1 MYFLKA
7 PLEILRRL
15 RVPETPPASV
25 LCASRILNLVLSF
38 ATIPTS
44 CLVRLLWTPGCFF
57 FKLQPLPRLLCVSY
71 FNQKME
77 KFGFHSEVSS
87 LQAAPPWPLLCLF
100 LPNSLLQDA
109 LVCYTPP
116 ENFTVSYSS
125 PVTCQPSLT
134 GLPLC
139 TESLAYFLKDYSL

>member
-7 PLEILRRL
+7 PLEILRRP
-15 RVPETPPASV
+15 RIPGTPPASV

-57 FKLQPLPRLLCVSY
+57 LSCNPFPGCCVCHTLTK
-71 FNQKME
+71 KME

-109 LVCYTPP
+109 LVCYTSP